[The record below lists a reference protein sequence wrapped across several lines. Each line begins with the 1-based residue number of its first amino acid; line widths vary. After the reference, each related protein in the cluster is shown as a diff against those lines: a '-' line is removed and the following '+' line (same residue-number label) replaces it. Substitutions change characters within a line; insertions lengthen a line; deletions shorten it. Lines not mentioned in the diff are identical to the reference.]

1 MPEEMSNIEGG
12 SPTPPEASSSTEKPI
27 SQRSFRE
34 VFALEKR
41 LGRQRETASGDAL
54 TRIETELA
62 EVGGRKNQLIAEVEQ
77 ESGFLYLD
85 QNLKTFKLMSDVGEL
100 SPSDIL
106 DALKIAPQLD
116 NLAGLEPSDPHAGV
130 REWYYRM
137 KLDEIVEELR
147 DQKGQTLRG
156 QKRQPRAQSQP
167 VQPPIAQ
174 QKQPLNSPDE
184 ASTEAE
190 VEIFGRTEAFS
201 ERWVVARG
209 MPAEVR
215 YFKGLVGE
223 EDMEV
228 GGSTGI
234 FNTAELFSTILE
246 TGGKDYRANRQLA
259 ALFEAYKGDSRQR
272 LKFSSSVVN
281 GFVALASLKDAL
293 NSSRIDTLAEAL
305 RRGPAPQGIAQW
317 LLFDPETRI
326 SLALILSLEGYK
338 VADEKDAPGEAALDV
353 PKQKHAFSDHQHISP
368 DEIKAY
374 LEAVRQAVGT
384 DPGVVKLAYYI
395 FRVLGHAHE
404 NAKYSNDL
412 IKKYTIHY
420 DKDNNEV
427 KEEEDDDRKRV
438 EYPDRDLAPKDVASF
453 VVRFDDPTKSRDE
466 GNRETNLYFKLP
478 PKHGNESDSR
488 TKNKVFLEDVLEKE
502 GVIGFALSLNRLPA
516 ERIVREWS
524 DMQLIL
530 DMMDHIADIRGAM
543 GSYAG
548 LDLGRRHAK
557 LIEEMGV
564 PWAKRKLRTKTLLRL
579 RDPKKIQPVREA
591 GLSWKEREK
600 QAWGKV
606 WSDLTGGSRRK
617 KEQ

>member
-106 DALKIAPQLD
+106 DTLKIAPKLD

-338 VADEKDAPGEAALDV
+338 DEKDAPGEAALDV

-404 NAKYSNDL
+404 NAKYSNNL

>member
-1 MPEEMSNIEGG
+1 MPEEMPNIEGG

-85 QNLKTFKLMSDVGEL
+85 QNLKTFKLMSEVGEL

-338 VADEKDAPGEAALDV
+338 DEKDAPGEAALDV

>member
-338 VADEKDAPGEAALDV
+338 DEKDAPGEAALDV

-404 NAKYSNDL
+404 NAKYSNNL

>member
-326 SLALILSLEGYK
+326 SLALILSLEGYN

-353 PKQKHAFSDHQHISP
+353 PKHAFSDHQHISP

>member
-338 VADEKDAPGEAALDV
+338 DEKDAPGEAALDV